1 MCHANLLPDLW
12 ELPFLAD
19 YTVASMQAE
28 QVLGYGCCPGD
39 RTGVYK
45 H

>member
-1 MCHANLLPDLW
+1 MCHVNLPPDLW

-28 QVLGYGCCPGD
+28 QVLGCGLLARRP
-39 RTGVYK
+39 
-45 H
+45 HWSL